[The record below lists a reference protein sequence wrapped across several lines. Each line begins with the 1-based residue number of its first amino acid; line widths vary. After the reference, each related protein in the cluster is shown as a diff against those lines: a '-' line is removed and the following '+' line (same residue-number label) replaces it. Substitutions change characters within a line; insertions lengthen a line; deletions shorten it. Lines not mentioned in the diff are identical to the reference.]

1 MIILD
6 FWWQLLLGGVLVY
19 LLCNI
24 NYAVLISKTFKKK
37 ERLIYQPFHFICY
50 YL

>member
-19 LLCNI
+19 LLSNI

-37 ERLIYQPFHFICY
+37 ERLILQCH
-50 YL
+50 